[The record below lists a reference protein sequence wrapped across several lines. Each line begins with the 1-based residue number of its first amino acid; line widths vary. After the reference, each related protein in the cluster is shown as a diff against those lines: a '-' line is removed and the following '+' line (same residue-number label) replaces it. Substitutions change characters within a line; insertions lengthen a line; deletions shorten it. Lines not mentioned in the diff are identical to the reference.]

1 MNKSSKSTLFLKSP
15 SQRRNL
21 SISYFE
27 VRIYS
32 RAYTFLSMTS
42 HFFLALR
49 DACSTE
55 LFLLG
60 DFTGSAVDLPA
71 APENL
76 ELDVDALTDIEEL
89 E

>member
-1 MNKSSKSTLFLKSP
+1 
-15 SQRRNL
+15 
-21 SISYFE
+21 
-27 VRIYS
+27 
-32 RAYTFLSMTS
+32 MTS

-60 DFTGSAVDLPA
+60 DLTGSPVDLPA

-76 ELDVDALTDIEEL
+76 ELDVEELTDTEEL

>member
-1 MNKSSKSTLFLKSP
+1 MFAIVCLLM
-15 SQRRNL
+15 
-21 SISYFE
+21 ISD
-27 VRIYS
+27 VI
-32 RAYTFLSMTS
+32 FLSMTS

-49 DACSTE
+49 EACSTE

-60 DFTGSAVDLPA
+60 VFTGSPVDLPA

-76 ELDVDALTDIEEL
+76 ELDVEALTDTEEL

>member
-1 MNKSSKSTLFLKSP
+1 
-15 SQRRNL
+15 
-21 SISYFE
+21 
-27 VRIYS
+27 
-32 RAYTFLSMTS
+32 MTS

-49 DACSTE
+49 EACSTE

-60 DFTGSAVDLPA
+60 DFTGRPVDLPA

-76 ELDVDALTDIEEL
+76 ELDVEELTDTEEL

>member
-1 MNKSSKSTLFLKSP
+1 
-15 SQRRNL
+15 
-21 SISYFE
+21 
-27 VRIYS
+27 
-32 RAYTFLSMTS
+32 MTS

-49 DACSTE
+49 EACSTE

-60 DFTGSAVDLPA
+60 VFTGSPVDLPA

-76 ELDVDALTDIEEL
+76 ELDVEALTDTEEL